1 MLATG
6 TYARGFQLPSTGGLV
21 ATSRLVLS
29 AATSSLV
36 TATTL
41 ATGTALSQGALPW
54 LLFHGGT
61 ACG

>member
-41 ATGTALSQGALPW
+41 ATGTALSHGLVLVVVSRWHRPW
-54 LLFHGGT
+54 
-61 ACG
+61 